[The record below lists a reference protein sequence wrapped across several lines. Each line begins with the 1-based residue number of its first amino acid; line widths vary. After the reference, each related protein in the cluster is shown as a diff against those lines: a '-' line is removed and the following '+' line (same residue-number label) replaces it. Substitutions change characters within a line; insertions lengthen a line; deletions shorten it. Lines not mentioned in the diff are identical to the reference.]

1 MASHFLYILYSKSCT
16 KYYVGET
23 HTIEERILKH
33 NQHSYSNSFT
43 KIANDW
49 HLVLAYECVD
59 RADALYIEK
68 FIKRMKSKIFIEK
81 IVTNPQIITDILS
94 KK

>member
-1 MASHFLYILYSKSCT
+1 VVNIPGIC
-16 KYYVGET
+16 
-23 HTIEERILKH
+23 
-33 NQHSYSNSFT
+33 SNSFT

-49 HLVLAYECVD
+49 HLVLAYECID
-59 RADALYIEK
+59 RAEALYIEK

-94 KK
+94 KKQLIHVLLVLP